1 MSAKR
6 KPAEEK
12 PLELAI
18 AVEGKII
25 SSNFEAYK
33 EYAEAQILAI
43 SFDLKT
49 DEDFDRADKDAKG
62 LKVFE
67 TRLSQAKADFLKQLD
82 EINGLM
88 ESVDGLGDLARKS
101 RLELEKRVKSRK
113 EEVREG
119 IVRDGI
125 AALEVR
131 NREFSDIIG
140 ASIKN
145 MSSLAKMQEAVTKTV
160 DQINARIE
168 ANRDTFAKGKDEHGD
183 AVAFGEDAFVSL
195 TVEAAKVEMERRI
208 ERHRAALK
216 EAELKA
222 ERDRLQR
229 EADEKARQERL
240 AEQARQETARVA
252 AQAAE
257 DAKTI
262 STPPEQTREAVATV
276 EPPAAEPERAAS
288 RPAALSQEETAAMR
302 EENEAEE
309 METFTRILKA
319 AFVPVK
325 EARTALVHRANIAKA
340 EAFAVSLG
348 AAWKTLNEGEA
359 Q

>member
-6 KPAEEK
+6 KATAEET

-62 LKVFE
+62 LKKFE
-67 TRLSQAKADFLKQLD
+67 ERLTLAKTDFLKQMD
-82 EINGLM
+82 EVNALL
-88 ESVDGLGDLARKS
+88 ESVNELSELARGT
-101 RLELEKRVKSRK
+101 RLELERKVKDK
-113 EEVREG
+113 KAAVREG
-119 IVRDGI
+119 IIRDGY

-131 NREFSDIIG
+131 NREFADQINE
-140 ASIKN
+140 AIKGK
-145 MSSLAKMQEAVTKTV
+145 SVLVKMQDAVTAVV
-160 DQINARIE
+160 DSINARIE

-208 ERHRAALK
+208 ERHRAAIKQAEL
-216 EAELKA
+216 EAEAKKA
-222 ERDRLQR
+222 RA
-229 EADEKARQERL
+229 EAEAVRIAAEKAAAEARMVAETERRL
-240 AEQARQETARVA
+240 AERAEPVVAHETASGET
-252 AQAAE
+252 QAPLQRTDE
-257 DAKTI
+257 T
-262 STPPEQTREAVATV
+262 QTAR
-276 EPPAAEPERAAS
+276 
-288 RPAALSQEETAAMR
+288 R

-325 EARTALVHRANIAKA
+325 EARTALKHSCNISKA

-348 AAWKTLNEGEA
+348 AAWKTLNEGEEV
-359 Q
+359 

>member
-6 KPAEEK
+6 KTKEEA

-62 LKVFE
+62 LKAFE
-67 TRLSQAKADFLKQLD
+67 TRLTTAKTDFLKQLD
-82 EINGLM
+82 DINALM
-88 ESVDGLGDLARKS
+88 ESVDGLAELARGT
-101 RLELEKRVKSRK
+101 RLELERKVKEK
-113 EEVREG
+113 KTAVREG

-131 NREFSDIIG
+131 FREFSDMIG
-140 ASIKN
+140 ASIKG

-168 ANRDTFAKGKDEHGD
+168 ANRDTFAKGKDEYGD
-183 AVAFGEDAFVSL
+183 AVAFGEESFL
-195 TVEAAKVEMERRI
+195 TFTVEAAKVEMERRI
-208 ERHRAALK
+208 ERHRAAIKQAEL
-216 EAELKA
+216 EAEAK
-222 ERDRLQR
+222 
-229 EADEKARQERL
+229 KARQVAEAVRIAAEKAAAEERMRQETERRL
-240 AEQARQETARVA
+240 AERNKEMAKDVIELHKPDAVVAHETP
-252 AQAAE
+252 
-257 DAKTI
+257 
-262 STPPEQTREAVATV
+262 SG
-276 EPPAAEPERAAS
+276 
-288 RPAALSQEETAAMR
+288 ETQAAMR
-302 EENEAEE
+302 EETEAEE
-309 METFTRILKA
+309 MEAFQRILKA
-319 AFVPVK
+319 CFAPAK
-325 EARTALVHRANIAKA
+325 EARMSLKHRANIDKA
-340 EAFAVSLG
+340 EAFAQSLA
-348 AAWKTLNEGEA
+348 AAWKTLTEGVV